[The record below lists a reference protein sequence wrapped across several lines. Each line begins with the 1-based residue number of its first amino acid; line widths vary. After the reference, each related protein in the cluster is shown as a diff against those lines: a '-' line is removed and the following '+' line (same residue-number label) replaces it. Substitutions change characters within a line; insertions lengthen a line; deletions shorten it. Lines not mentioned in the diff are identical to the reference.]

1 MAVPFRHSCC
11 YHHGYAAPA
20 LPPTPQTYS
29 FSKLFDQ
36 YPSTMVHHQ
45 ADIVANACAGPPI
58 INGPLHQ
65 PSTNGIIMN
74 VIHFLHEESFTE
86 DWKDILLS
94 LPERIAVVSIAHFV
108 LKFCQ
113 GSAVVSLL

>member
-1 MAVPFRHSCC
+1 MAVPFRHSCS
-11 YHHGYAAPA
+11 YHHGYAARLCRLRPKLTPSPNYSINIHQQWFIIKRTS
-20 LPPTPQTYS
+20 LP
-29 FSKLFDQ
+29 
-36 YPSTMVHHQ
+36 
-45 ADIVANACAGPPI
+45 NACAGPPI

-74 VIHFLHEESFTE
+74 LIHFLHEESFTE